1 MMNQELGELN
11 SLVSHFF
18 KENKNKNKNKNKN
31 ESCYFARWNNYLN
44 KENSDSVKVS
54 SGLVI
59 ILGTK

>member
-18 KENKNKNKNKNKN
+18 KENKNKNKN

-59 ILGTK
+59 ILSTK